1 MRMLRLGLAAVL
13 FAALLSPQPAARLQ
27 VGPLADGGVLLDTAW
42 IVRPAGR
49 QVPLGAFPMS
59 SALSPDGQYL
69 LVLNGGYAPPSISVL
84 DVAQAREIGR
94 TPVPDAWLGLTFNP
108 KGDRVY
114 AGGGAQAAVMEFSFS
129 KGRLQPARTFPVVD
143 AAKRTSRDFIGD
155 VALSP
160 DGRLI
165 YAADL
170 YRDSIVVINPQSGR
184 VIERFKTGRRPYRIL
199 FHPDGKSFFVSSWAD
214 GSVLRHGTENGE
226 VMTRLRLAPHPTDM
240 VWLAGRPKTDSEEE
254 PSPYVARIFVA
265 AANTNSV
272 YTLGITEANDV
283 KPIEAVS
290 LAMTQRQPVG
300 MTPSALGVD
309 SATGRL
315 YAACSDANTVAVVD
329 VAGAQARVV
338 GLLPVGAYPTAVRPL
353 AGGRLAVVNGKGAAS
368 PLTGTASFID
378 PFTPPELESY
388 TRTVFEN
395 SPYRDSVL
403 DDAATGAG
411 NPIPARPGASSPIQ
425 NVVYIIKGGLAYDEI
440 FGDLKPGNGDP
451 SLVRFGEAVTPNHHK
466 LAREFVLLDNFYRN
480 GDSFEEG
487 IYWATAAIAPDY
499 VQKLW
504 GEIAARRRDYIGF
517 DGSEPAAVPPAG
529 YLWTNAIQAGLS
541 LRNYGCFPR
550 EASLTRYTAADD
562 SAAGP
567 VARAQVFLK
576 DLAGYAAPG
585 QSMPRLL
592 TVCLDG
598 NSVGDVDRALGMI
611 VEGVSRSRFWPK
623 TAIFVVEAGGLA
635 GKDHVDARRSPAFV
649 ISPYA
654 RRRFVDSTMY
664 NTLSVLRTM
673 ELILGLHPM
682 THFDAAALPLS
693 ASFQATPDVTPYQS
707 AASPR

>member
-1 MRMLRLGLAAVL
+1 MRALWLGLAAIL
-13 FAALLSPQPAARLQ
+13 FAALLSPQPPARLQ
-27 VGPLADGGVLLDTAW
+27 VGPLSDGGTLLDTAW

-49 QVPLGAFPMS
+49 QVPLGAFPMAT
-59 SALSPDGQYL
+59 ALSPDGQYL

-84 DVAQAREIGR
+84 DVAQAREIER
-94 TPVPDAWLGLTFNP
+94 TPVPDAWLGLAFSS

-143 AAKRTSRDFIGD
+143 AAQRTSRDFIGD

-240 VWLAGRPKTDSEEE
+240 VWLAGRPKTDAEEE
-254 PSPYVARIFVA
+254 PSSYVARIFVA
-265 AANTNSV
+265 TANTNSV
-272 YTLGITEANDV
+272 HTLGVTEANDV
-283 KPIEAVS
+283 RPIEAIS
-290 LAMTQRQPVG
+290 LAMTQRQPLG

-309 SATGRL
+309 GARL
-315 YAACSDANTVAVVD
+315 YVACSDANAVAVAD
-329 VAGAQARVV
+329 VSGSQARVL

-353 AGGRLAVVNGKGAAS
+353 AGGRLAVVNGKGAGS
-368 PLTGTASFID
+368 PMAGTASFID

-395 SPYRDSVL
+395 SPYRDSIV
-403 DDAATGAG
+403 DDVATGDG
-411 NPIPARPGASSPIQ
+411 NPIPERPGDSSPIE
-425 NVVYIIKGGLAYDEI
+425 NLVYIIKGGLAYDEVL
-440 FGDLKPGNGDP
+440 GDLKLGNGDP

-466 LAREFVLLDNFYRN
+466 LAREFVLFDNFYRN

-504 GEIAARRRDYIGF
+504 GEIAARRRDYTGF

-529 YLWTNAIQAGLS
+529 YLWTNAIQAGIS
-541 LRNYGCFPR
+541 LRNYGCFPK
-550 EASLTRYTAADD
+550 EASLTRNTAAG
-562 SAAGP
+562 SSSGP
-567 VARAQVFLK
+567 VALAQLFLR
-576 DLAGYAAPG
+576 DLAGYQAPG
-585 QSMPRLL
+585 QRLPRLL
-592 TVCLDG
+592 TACLSGD
-598 NSVGDVDRALGMI
+598 SVGDVDRALGMI

-635 GKDHVDARRSPAFV
+635 GKDHVDGRRSPAFV

-654 RRRFVDSTMY
+654 RRRGVDSTLY
-664 NTLSVLRTM
+664 NTLSVLRTI

-693 ASFQATPDVTPYQS
+693 VSFQTTPDVTPYQS
-707 AASPR
+707 AASSR

>member
-1 MRMLRLGLAAVL
+1 MRMLRVGLAAVL

-27 VGPLADGGVLLDTAW
+27 VGPLPDGGVLLDTAW
-42 IVRPAGR
+42 ILRPAGR
-49 QVPLGAFPMS
+49 QVSLGAFPMA

-69 LVLNGGYAPPSISVL
+69 LILNGGYAPPSISVL

-94 TPVPDAWLGLTFNP
+94 TPVPDAWLGLTFSP

-114 AGGGAQAAVMEFSFS
+114 AGGGAQAAVLEFSFAE
-129 KGRLQPARTFPVVD
+129 GRLQPARTFAVVE

-214 GSVLRHGTENGE
+214 GAVLRHGTENGE
-226 VMTRLRLAPHPTDM
+226 IMTRLRLAPHPTDM
-240 VWLAGRPKTDSEEE
+240 VWLAGKPKTDSEEE

-272 YTLGITEANDV
+272 YSLGVTEANDV
-283 KPIEAVS
+283 KPIEAIS
-290 LAMTQRQPVG
+290 LAMTQRQPLG

-315 YAACSDANTVAVVD
+315 FAACSDANAVAVVD
-329 VAGAQARVV
+329 VAGSQARVL

-353 AGGRLAVVNGKGAAS
+353 AGGRLAVVNGKGAGS
-368 PLTGTASFID
+368 PGTGTASFID
-378 PFTPPELESY
+378 PFTPEDLEGY

-403 DDAATGAG
+403 DEVGTGAG
-411 NPIPARPGASSPIQ
+411 NPIPARVGGSSPIQ
-425 NVVYIIKGGLAYDEI
+425 NVVYIITRGLPHDEA
-440 FGDLKPGNGDP
+440 D
-451 SLVRFGEAVTPNHHK
+451 TPNSRK
-466 LAREFVLLDNFYRN
+466 LAREFVLFDNFYRN
-480 GDSFEEG
+480 GSSFEEG

-504 GEIAARRRDYIGF
+504 GEIAARRRDYTGF

-529 YLWTNAIQAGLS
+529 YLWTNAIQAGVS
-541 LRNYGCFPR
+541 LRNYGCFPK
-550 EASLTRYTAADD
+550 EASLARYTAATE
-562 SAAGP
+562 STAGP
-567 VARAQVFLK
+567 VARAQLILK
-576 DLAGYAAPG
+576 DLAGYEAPG
-585 QSMPRLL
+585 QSLPRLL

-598 NSVGDVDRALGMI
+598 NSAGDVDRALGMI

-623 TAIFVVEAGGLA
+623 TAIFALEAGGLA
-635 GKDHVDARRSPAFV
+635 GKDDVEARRSPAFV

-664 NTLSVLRTM
+664 NTLSGLRTM
-673 ELILGLHPM
+673 ELILGLQPM

-693 ASFQATPDVTPYQS
+693 ASFQTTPDVSPYQS
-707 AASPR
+707 AAPSR